1 MLILS
6 NNIYAYSM
14 HIVLAEKPQTKPSL
28 AKDRMF
34 HNHNNMHTF
43 KFCLIY
49 IYFRI
54 RITDLEM
61 TKRFLL
67 QEIKP

>member
-6 NNIYAYSM
+6 NDIYAYSM

-43 KFCLIY
+43 KFFLIY
-49 IYFRI
+49 IHF